1 MFENLKK
8 RALQKHTEK
17 NIKNRD
23 TSQINSKMKTLG
35 FLVDEMIFQDLEK
48 LHDFSKIFGLQ
59 PKDVKVFSF
68 MEVKKK
74 LPTLQQNQINNK
86 DFNWKGE
93 IQNQNAREFLE
104 RDFDVLVGSYN
115 GKHRFLDLLV
125 SESKA
130 KFKVGFKDADPRLYD
145 LLIAVSTNDLPTFIA
160 ELKKY
165 ITLLNKV

>member
-1 MFENLKK
+1 
-8 RALQKHTEK
+8 
-17 NIKNRD
+17 
-23 TSQINSKMKTLG
+23 
-35 FLVDEMIFQDLEK
+35 
-48 LHDFSKIFGLQ
+48 
-59 PKDVKVFSF
+59 

>member
-8 RALQKHTEK
+8 KALKKHTER
-17 NIKNRD
+17 NILNRD
-23 TSQINSKMKTLG
+23 TSEINSKLKTLG
-35 FLVDEMIFQDLEK
+35 FLVDEMIFQDFDRLFE
-48 LHDFSKIFGLQ
+48 FSKIFELQ

-68 MEVKKK
+68 LEVKKK

-93 IQNQNAREFLE
+93 ILNQNAIEFLD
-104 RDFDVLVGSYN
+104 RDFDVLVGLYN

-130 KFKVGFKDADPRLYD
+130 KFKVGFKGADDRLFD
-145 LLIAVSTNDLPTFIA
+145 LLIEVPTSDLPTFTT

-165 ITLLNKV
+165 LTLLNKA

>member
-17 NIKNRD
+17 NIQNRD
-23 TSQINSKMKTLG
+23 TSQINSKLRTLG
-35 FLVDEMIFQDLEK
+35 FLVDEMIFQDFEK
-48 LHDFSKIFGLQ
+48 LYDFAKIFDLQ

-68 MEVKKK
+68 LEVRKK
-74 LPTLQQNQINNK
+74 LPSLNQNQINNK

-93 IQNQNAREFLE
+93 IQNQNAQEFLD
-104 RDFDVLVGSYN
+104 RDFDVLVGLYN

-145 LLIAVSTNDLPTFIA
+145 LLIAVSTSDLPTFTT

-165 ITLLNKV
+165 VTLLNKV